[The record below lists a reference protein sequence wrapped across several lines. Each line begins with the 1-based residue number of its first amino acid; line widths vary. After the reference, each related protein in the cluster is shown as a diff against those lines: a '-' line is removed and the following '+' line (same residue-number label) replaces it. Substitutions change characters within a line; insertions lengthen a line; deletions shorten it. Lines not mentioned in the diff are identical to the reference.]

1 MPQEKIALEAALT
14 HQPDEVRI
22 AVLNL
27 VALEQLAHA
36 NLDERVTSEIA
47 PPLLFRLR
55 RVFYRVFRVD
65 REGTNRFISFF
76 QRHIWAPPL
85 DGRPLKPLGHFFEFS
100 FKVVHCAPFSL

>member
-47 PPLLFRLR
+47 PPLLFRL
-55 RVFYRVFRVD
+55 
-65 REGTNRFISFF
+65 
-76 QRHIWAPPL
+76 
-85 DGRPLKPLGHFFEFS
+85 
-100 FKVVHCAPFSL
+100 